1 MKAVTKI
8 LVFTIGLSLIN
19 AGCAYFR
26 PPDVDPRVAD
36 MQRAEQEGI
45 PQSEKALS
53 SLIGGLWT
61 IPNGVRI
68 H

>member
-1 MKAVTKI
+1 
-8 LVFTIGLSLIN
+8 LSLIN
-19 AGCAYFR
+19 TGCAYFR
-26 PPDVDPRVAD
+26 PPEVDPHLAD

-68 H
+68 R